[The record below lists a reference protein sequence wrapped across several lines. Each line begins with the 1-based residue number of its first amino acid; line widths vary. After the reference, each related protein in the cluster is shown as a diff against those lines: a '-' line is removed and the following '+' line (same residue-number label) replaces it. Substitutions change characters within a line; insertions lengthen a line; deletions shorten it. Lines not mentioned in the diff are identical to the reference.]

1 MTEPDT
7 GAASRGREFL
17 ADIEQNGIQIVYDE
31 DESAQSSRAFTLG
44 LWHTQKQPEIVVL
57 GLPEELAERVLE
69 LVIDDVEDG
78 VFCAADQK
86 REGLVHGYPVW
97 FGRVTRAQ
105 VQALLPEI
113 VHTYG
118 SADVPVLQL
127 VYPDKQ
133 GRWPWDEGVRDGFRD
148 TQPVLARLGDGGA

>member
-1 MTEPDT
+1 MTEPERS
-7 GAASRGREFL
+7 ASSPDRELL
-17 ADIEQNGIQIVYDE
+17 ADIEQNGIQIVFDE
-31 DESAQSSRAFTLG
+31 DEEAQSSRAFTLG

-78 VFCAADQK
+78 VFCAAEQK
-86 REGLVHGYPVW
+86 REGIVHGYPVW
-97 FGRVTRAQ
+97 FGKVTTDQ
-105 VQALLPEI
+105 VRALLPEI
-113 VHTYG
+113 AHAYG

-133 GRWPWDEGVRDGFRD
+133 GRWPWDADVRDGFRD
-148 TQPVLARLGDGGA
+148 AQPVLAHLGGS